1 MRKLLNEY
9 KVFSSQPRPMRMLL
23 LTNMVYA
30 FALPVIELF
39 LGAYIIRKSNDVS
52 LVMVY
57 QLAQGTGIPITFMLN
72 GYLLRRFPI
81 SRLYALGMIIS
92 GIDMGIM
99 MLMPELSF
107 FGIALI
113 GFIMGLSYGFF
124 WANRVFLALNST
136 KDDNRNYYY
145 GLETFFFTCASIV
158 MPLIAGYFIAST
170 QKLGWLGGSVTSAY
184 HILTIL
190 VILLTIVASVIAH
203 KGRFANPP
211 NAKFLYWKFHHLWDK
226 MQALAA
232 LKGVAQGFI
241 IAAPVMLIMKL
252 VGEEGSVGSIQST
265 GSFLSAIMLY
275 ILGRVTRPE
284 HRTKIFAAGLGLF
297 VLGAFVNMAL
307 FNALGAIFF
316 VGCLV
321 FARPLLD
328 LAYFPI
334 QLGVIECVA
343 AKEKRNQFAYI
354 FSHEVG
360 IYVGRLFGC
369 MLFIMIARYISEDA
383 ALRYALLAVALVQ
396 FLSVF
401 VARSILRDGEW
412 CERSRELPIDANTLK
427 EPSEL

>member
-1 MRKLLNEY
+1 MRKLLHEY
-9 KVFSSQPRPMRMLL
+9 RMLGSQPRPMRMLL

-30 FALPVIELF
+30 FALPIIELF
-39 LGAYIIRKSNDVS
+39 IGAYIIRKSNDVS

-57 QLAQGTGIPITFMLN
+57 QLAQGTGIPVTFMMN

-92 GIDMGIM
+92 GIDMAVM
-99 MLMPELSF
+99 MLLPNLNI

-124 WANRVFLALNST
+124 WANRVFLALTST
-136 KDDNRNYYY
+136 RDENRNYYY
-145 GLETFFFTCASIV
+145 GLETFFFTVASII

-170 QKLGWLGGSVTSAY
+170 QQLGWLGGNVKSAY
-184 HILTIL
+184 HVLTAF
-190 VILLTIVASVIAH
+190 VILLTIAASVIAH
-203 KGRFANPP
+203 KGNFANPA
-211 NAKFLYWKFHHLWDK
+211 NAKFLYWKFHRLWDK
-226 MQALAA
+226 MQVLAA
-232 LKGVAQGFI
+232 FKGVAQGFV

-275 ILGRVTRPE
+275 ILGRTTSPK
-284 HRTKIFAAGLGLF
+284 HRLKIFAAGLGLF
-297 VLGAFVNMAL
+297 VIGSLVNMIL
-307 FNALGAIFF
+307 FNALGTIIF

-343 AKEKRNQFAYI
+343 SKEKRNPFAYI

-360 IYVGRLFGC
+360 LYVGRLFGC
-369 MLFIMIARYISEDA
+369 MLFILVARYVSENA

-396 FLSVF
+396 FLSIF
-401 VARSILRDGEW
+401 VGRSILNDGEW
-412 CERSRELPIDANTLK
+412 CEVTKQQPLAPNTLK
-427 EPSEL
+427 EPAEL

>member
-1 MRKLLNEY
+1 MSKLKEEY
-9 KVFSSQPRPMRMLL
+9 RFFCTQPREMRMIL

-30 FALPVIELF
+30 FAIPVIELF

-57 QLAQGTGIPITFMLN
+57 QLAQGTGIPVTFVMN

-81 SRLYALGMIIS
+81 ARLYALGMIVS

-99 MLMPELSF
+99 MLLHDLNI

-124 WANRVFLALNST
+124 WANRVFLALT
-136 KDDNRNYYY
+136 TTRDENRNYYY
-145 GLETFFFTCASIV
+145 GLETFFFTVASII
-158 MPLIAGYFIAST
+158 MPLLAGYFIAST
-170 QKLGWLGGSVTSAY
+170 QKLGWLGGSINTAY
-184 HILTIL
+184 HILTVF
-190 VILLTIVASVIAH
+190 VILLTLVASYLAH
-203 KGRFANPP
+203 RGRFTNPP
-211 NAKFLYWKFHHLWDK
+211 SAKFLYVKFHQLWDK
-226 MQALAA
+226 MLGMAA

-241 IAAPVMLIMKL
+241 IAAPVMLIMRL
-252 VGEEGSVGSIQST
+252 VGEEGSVGSIQAT

-275 ILGRVTRPE
+275 VLGRAAGPK
-284 HRTKIFAAGLGLF
+284 HRVIIFTAGLGLF
-297 VLGAFVNMAL
+297 VVGAFINMIV
-307 FNALGAIFF
+307 FNALGAIIF

-343 AKEKRNQFAYI
+343 SKEKRNQFAYI

-360 IYVGRLFGC
+360 LYIGRLFGC
-369 MLFIMIARYISEDA
+369 GLFIVIARSVSEDA
-383 ALRYALLAVALVQ
+383 ALRYALLAVAVVQ
-396 FLSVF
+396 FFSVF
-401 VARSILRDGEW
+401 VAKSIVNDGEW
-412 CERSRELPIDANTLK
+412 CEASRELPLTPHALK
-427 EPSEL
+427 EPTEL